1 MKEQETST
9 LRNLIEDY
17 RRTGDEDIL
26 LELFGLYNVSVKN
39 NTFDTFE
46 QPSQEHDDDATMA
59 FHEVLTSDSSSNLE
73 TTATFEDHSLED
85 SIEESIVSFVDSPYR
100 QTGLLGKGGM
110 GRVLQVQDQTL
121 KRSAAMKLH
130 HDNQPSVENLN
141 AFLAEAQISA
151 LLQHP
156 AIIPVYEYGTLDDI
170 PYFTMQEIRGDTFK
184 QVLRRNKEKEREGHQ
199 EQFTIRKNISVL
211 HTVCEAI
218 AFAHSKGVVHRDI
231 KPSNILVG
239 EFGEVYVVD
248 WGIATILP
256 TSAILHH
263 GLHKS
268 LYLNPQSKSI
278 VGTVG
283 YMSPEQAVGL
293 NDQLDERTDIFA
305 LGSILFEILTGHT
318 PFWAGDTQ
326 PLLWKQQILND
337 STVQTRFIKEVRQA
351 LSKHNT
357 GLEDVCL
364 AAIQPCSKNR
374 LDDVRQL
381 VDHLQQWMDG
391 ASKRQQA
398 RIHIQNS
405 TLLNTEIEQI
415 QSQQHLALSK
425 FELDTTTKQT
435 LYEEWNALQDYQRT
449 LEHKHRTLEQELQQ
463 AILYAPDIL
472 ESHEALIELDFEKYK
487 RRLLQRAPLAV
498 EDIKS
503 KMLMHLQFIDDKR
516 RTEWLRKM
524 TACKKLYTQHPFPA
538 VDFGRPNSIQ
548 QLQSGI
554 AAYPILNV
562 HGPTGIGKSQLVLE
576 ALIDS
581 TITNNVPFYYIR
593 CKEHRDILDIYQSI
607 ATALGIAQEQITIEV
622 IRAHFERLGPA
633 HFIFDGVEYIH
644 TILQTLLTELHP
656 LNSSICSILISRSP
670 QGLPPEQ
677 TIEIPRLPLAGAL
690 ELFVTLAKQNRP
702 SFVLTKTTFLA
713 LCDMLELLE
722 YTPHT
727 IELIASKVS
736 HYTVLE
742 LKHLLTTS
750 SHYTLASRDEQS
762 LLDATIAWSWEQLS
776 PRSQTT
782 LAVGSMF
789 KGSFTIGALGSILK
803 HVNSFDVQ
811 DAPEVLEDL
820 VATNL
825 LRRSIHNSTVRYT
838 LPYSLHRYAST
849 QLEVLCEDSNNT
861 LIDLY
866 TTLAQYFTTL
876 KSSLFDLK
884 PDVETVFAILTHGV
898 IQHKTACITLC
909 GQILER
915 FGPWHRGIQIM
926 GYLREYNEDDE
937 NILNIALWEGKL
949 LRLTGAIGAALDLI
963 QHTIS
968 RTPTIQRRIHVDLH
982 LELATLH
989 QHRRDYDLSNQHT
1002 QKVIDHCSIEHHPL
1016 RWMHAYLLW
1025 GNTLNQQRQYSD
1037 ALDKLLS
1044 IEPFIA
1050 DKITAEARWIPIEL
1064 YNVLCALYLEQGK
1077 YNKAMNAIEKGLWHA
1092 KQGDFPKSQSEL
1104 YFQLSKIKIL
1114 QGFHREGL
1122 PIAQKALQITQST
1135 GDIYNEARILLT
1147 VGVCHNKMQ
1156 EYTTAKSVYERALDC
1171 YRSIGNTRG
1180 EALVTINLAQ
1190 IYPKLGL
1197 HSEMSRLFD
1206 KAMNL
1211 GTKMQD
1217 NRILGLVHSNKANY
1231 FASIGD
1237 FEPAL
1242 KAYDQSKSF
1251 HATIQ
1256 HEKGRTIATSNQAF
1270 ILWQMQRF
1278 DEAEAMFQQSIVDSK
1293 ELGIINNQ
1301 VLLHGNYGSM
1311 LLELNRLE
1319 DGLQE
1324 LENCIHLAQRSQ
1336 YLMAE
1341 VIFSSVL
1348 ARLYSKTDKH
1358 EAALA
1363 LFERH
1368 KNNPLKDHEQYVLY
1382 ECNKALCHFD
1392 ANQLAKAIEI
1402 FDGMDIDELD
1412 LTQPTMWRVRDVLQ
1426 STKKS
1431 LGL

>member
-17 RRTGDEDIL
+17 RRTGDETVL
-26 LELFGLYNVSVKN
+26 LELFALYNASVKN

-46 QPSQEHDDDATMA
+46 HSSQEYDEEDTMA
-59 FHEVLTSDSSSNLE
+59 FHEVLTSESSNLE
-73 TTATFEDHSLED
+73 ITATFEDRSLDE
-85 SIEESIVSFVDSPYR
+85 STEESIVSFVDSPYR

-110 GRVLQVQDQTL
+110 GRVLQVKDQTL
-121 KRSAAMKLH
+121 MRSAAMKLH
-130 HDNQPSVENLN
+130 HDNQPSNENLN

-184 QVLRRNKEKEREGHQ
+184 QVLRHAKEQDAHQ
-199 EQFTIRKNISVL
+199 EQLTVRKNISVL

-256 TSAILHH
+256 TSATLHS
-263 GLHKS
+263 GLHTS

-283 YMSPEQAVGL
+283 YMSPEQAVGQ

-305 LGSILFEILTGHT
+305 LGSILFEILTGQT

-326 PLLWKQQILND
+326 PLLWKQQLLND
-337 STVQTRFIKEVRQA
+337 STAQTQFITQVKQA

-364 AAIQPCSKNR
+364 ASIQPTSATR

-381 VDHLQQWMDG
+381 VDQLQQWMDG
-391 ASKRQQA
+391 ASKRHQA
-398 RIHIQNS
+398 RIHLHNS
-405 TLLNTEIEQI
+405 TLLKTEIDDI
-415 QSQQHLALSK
+415 QSQQDIALST
-425 FELDTTTKQT
+425 FEFDATTKQT
-435 LYEEWNALQDYQRT
+435 LYEDWNTLQHTQST
-449 LEHKHRTLEQELQQ
+449 LEQKHRTLEQELQQ

-472 ESHEALIELDFEKYK
+472 ESHESLIELDFKKYK

-503 KMLMHLQFIDDKR
+503 KMLMHLQFIDENR
-516 RTEWLRKM
+516 RTEWIRKM
-524 TACKKLYTQHPFPA
+524 TACKDLYTQHPFPA
-538 VDFGRPNSIQ
+538 LNFVRTNSIRQ
-548 QLQSGI
+548 IQSDI
-554 AAYPILNV
+554 AAYPILNI

-576 ALIDS
+576 VLIDS
-581 TITNNVPFYYIR
+581 TITNNVPFYYIN
-593 CKEHRDILDIYQSI
+593 CKEHRNLLDIYQSI
-607 ATALGIAQEQITIEV
+607 AGALGIAQEQITIDI
-622 IRAHFERLGPA
+622 IRAHFERLGPT

-644 TILQTLLTELHP
+644 TILQTLLTELYP
-656 LNSSICSILISRSP
+656 LNTSICSILISRSP
-670 QGLPPEQ
+670 QGLPAEQ
-677 TIEIPRLPLAGAL
+677 TIEISRLPLAAAV
-690 ELFVTLAKQNRP
+690 ERFVTLAKQSRP

-713 LCDMLELLE
+713 LCDILELLE

-736 HYTVLE
+736 HYTILE

-750 SHYTLASRDEQS
+750 SHYNLASRDEQS
-762 LLDATIAWSWEQLS
+762 LLNATIAWSWEQLS

-789 KGSFTIGALGSILK
+789 KGSFTIGALGSVLEHLNI
-803 HVNSFDVQ
+803 FDVQ
-811 DAPEVLEDL
+811 DATEVLEDL

-825 LRRSIHNSTVRYT
+825 LRRSLHNSQVRYS
-838 LPYSLHRYAST
+838 LPYSLYRYAST
-849 QLEVLCEDSNNT
+849 QLKVLCTDSNNT

-876 KSSLFDLK
+876 KSSLYDLQ

-898 IQHKTACITLC
+898 IQYKTECITLC

-915 FGPWHRGIQIM
+915 FGPWHRGIEIM
-926 GYLREYNEDDE
+926 SHLEQHHKDDE
-937 NILNIALWEGKL
+937 NVIHIALWKGKF
-949 LRLTGAIGAALDLI
+949 LRLTGEIGSSLNLI
-963 QHTIS
+963 Q
-968 RTPTIQRRIHVDLH
+968 RTIQRISTIQNRIHVDLH
-982 LELATLH
+982 LELATLY
-989 QHRRDYDLSNQHT
+989 QHRRDYDLSIQHT
-1002 QKVIDHCSIEHHPL
+1002 QKVIDHCSINHHPL

-1025 GNTLNQQRQYSD
+1025 GNTLNQQSQYSD

-1064 YNVLCALYLEQGK
+1064 YNVLCALYLEQSK

-1092 KQGDFPKSQSEL
+1092 KQGRFPKSQSEL

-1122 PIAQKALQITQST
+1122 PIANKALQITQST
-1135 GDIYNEARILLT
+1135 GDIYNEAKILLT
-1147 VGVCHNKMQ
+1147 VGVCHNHMQ
-1156 EYTTAKSVYERALDC
+1156 EYATAKNVYERALDC

-1180 EALVTINLAQ
+1180 EALITINLAQ

-1217 NRILGLVHSNKANY
+1217 NRILGLIHSNKAHY
-1231 FASIGD
+1231 YASVGD

-1256 HEKGRTIATSNQAF
+1256 HQKGRTIATSNQAF

-1278 DEAEAMFQQSIVDSK
+1278 DEAETMFKQSIVDSK
-1293 ELGIINNQ
+1293 ELGILNNQ

-1319 DGLQE
+1319 DGLCE
-1324 LENCIHLAQRSQ
+1324 LKHCIQLAQRSQ

-1341 VIFSSVL
+1341 VIFSSIL

-1363 LFERH
+1363 LFEMH
-1368 KNNPLKDHEQYVLY
+1368 KNNPIKDHEQYVLY

-1392 ANQLAKAIEI
+1392 ANQLTKAIEI
-1402 FDGMDIDELD
+1402 FDGIKITELD
-1412 LTQPTMWRVRDVLQ
+1412 LTQPTMWRVRDILQ